1 MKKYIEKF
9 KVWSLYYRQEIVFF
23 MAGFVVGAIIF

>member
-9 KVWSLYYRQEIVFF
+9 KVWSLLYRQEIVLFI
-23 MAGFVVGAIIF
+23 AGVIVGAIIF